1 MLLSWAFQKTKVKV
15 HYPKNQRM
23 DSNGND
29 KHAPFWNKLF
39 FTSRARLL
47 RRRGFAPRHLGLVAN
62 FLGVNE

>member
-29 KHAPFWNKLF
+29 KHAAFWNKLF
-39 FTSRARLL
+39 FYLMRALAAQEGL
-47 RRRGFAPRHLGLVAN
+47 CSAPPGACSELSGRQ
-62 FLGVNE
+62 